1 MTSPSSCHPGVLWIG
16 LGKVVTMWAG
26 IIVIG
31 VAIGLFLVARVVVG
45 GGVGR
50 LRFGDRPT
58 DPGGDPTG
66 RPSGGGDGPPGF

>member
-1 MTSPSSCHPGVLWIG
+1 
-16 LGKVVTMWAG
+16 MWAG

-31 VAIGLFLVARVVVG
+31 VAIGLFLVARVVMG

-50 LRFGDRPT
+50 LRFGDRTT

-66 RPSGGGDGPPGF
+66 RPSSGGDAPPGF